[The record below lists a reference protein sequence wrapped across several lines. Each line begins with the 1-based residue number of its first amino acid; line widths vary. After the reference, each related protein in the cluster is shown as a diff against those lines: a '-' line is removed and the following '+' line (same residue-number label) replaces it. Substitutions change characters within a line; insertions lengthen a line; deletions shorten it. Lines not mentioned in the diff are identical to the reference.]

1 MEPLRRPVAGRHAG
15 SRPEHNGPLSCLP
28 RPGRPQPQPGQLC
41 HQPACVPKC
50 GGGFCHP
57 PRLWGAHFACGVAPA
72 AMETSTPTRWAG
84 LEPLSGGQRFLQLP
98 PARSNVGLVCRG
110 GAVPT
115 AGSSTHVLEGRGGAA
130 SGDPCAARGP
140 VPPSASARGSSAGGY
155 SRESPPPP
163 GEGRLAQLMA
173 PRPDTSRA
181 QRHLRVHGARP
192 QLAEAAC
199 DDHGAEGTPPPAMRL
214 VPRGQRR
221 LTPVHAARPLLGHLV
236 PRSGM
241 RSWVPQRTA
250 GHSRT

>member
-1 MEPLRRPVAGRHAG
+1 MWSPCGGLWLAAMQEAAPSTMALCPACPAPGGLSPSRASSATSLPVSPSVEVALSPSPSLGSPFCLRRSPCCHGNVHAHQVGR
-15 SRPEHNGPLSCLP
+15 
-28 RPGRPQPQPGQLC
+28 
-41 HQPACVPKC
+41 
-50 GGGFCHP
+50 
-57 PRLWGAHFACGVAPA
+57 
-72 AMETSTPTRWAG
+72 

-163 GEGRLAQLMA
+163 GEGRLAQLRA